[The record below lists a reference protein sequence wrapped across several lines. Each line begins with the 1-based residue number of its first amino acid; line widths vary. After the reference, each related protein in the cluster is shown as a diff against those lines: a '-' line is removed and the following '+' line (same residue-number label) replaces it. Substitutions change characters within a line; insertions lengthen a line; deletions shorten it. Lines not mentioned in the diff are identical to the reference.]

1 MYTHTYRKYA
11 RDGQD
16 IDVYLWSQL
25 LWKSVVGRTLEIK
38 SSRLACAT

>member
-1 MYTHTYRKYA
+1 MYVYTHTENM
-11 RDGQD
+11 QEMD